1 MESLENKV
9 EARHLRLAYAREK
22 PASGEKKGGRG
33 RKPDTRAKWQEGA
46 KMKSGPRQG
55 HKSRK
60 IPLQGKKR
68 SQQTQGKE
76 MIARYAVSQER
87 MHRQKGLSGPPNGE
101 EEKPKYSQQL
111 RSKTTAG

>member
-9 EARHLRLAYAREK
+9 EVRHLRLAYAREK
-22 PASGEKKGGRG
+22 PASGGKGGG
-33 RKPDTRAKWQEGA
+33 GHDTRAKWQEGA

-60 IPLQGKKR
+60 IPLPGKKR
-68 SQQTQGKE
+68 SQQAQGKV
-76 MIARYAVSQER
+76 MIVRYTVSQER
-87 MHRQKGLSGPPNGE
+87 MHRLKGLSGPPNGE